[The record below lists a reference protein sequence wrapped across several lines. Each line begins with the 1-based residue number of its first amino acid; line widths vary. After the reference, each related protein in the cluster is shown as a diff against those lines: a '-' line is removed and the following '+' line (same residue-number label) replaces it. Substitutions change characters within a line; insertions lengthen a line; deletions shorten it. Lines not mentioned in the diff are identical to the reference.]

1 MKLWVCLLALLL
13 SCFGSPAQAQAEE
26 AQRQVL
32 VMLQLPKAHYRP
44 DGSYAGTDAPT
55 AWTEAELL

>member
-1 MKLWVCLLALLL
+1 MRPWLHLLVLLACSL
-13 SCFGSPAQAQAEE
+13 CGGRAMAQAEE

-44 DGSYAGTDAPT
+44 DGSYAGT
-55 AWTEAELL
+55 